1 MYPSHAPP
9 EEMRLI
15 SHGVGSVPNVLSK
28 NAVGSA
34 VGSAVGTTEKLGC
47 IWADAQGEVCLY
59 EMVSWLSEQLADM
72 EENAILVQE
81 ENDRLKALELVAEE
95 QATMTAVGRERH
107 PAPTQFGRR
116 CIYSHHIIAQSK
128 RVAVVKTAIQLGLS
142 GISKIGWPGVIVVE
156 GEENNVK
163 EYVRYLSGLRWK
175 QLTVRGEE
183 VIDMSPTDTIESLRA
198 FPKGFQEF
206 GEKEMSL
213 AAAACRDVGLEALFK
228 TAMKIYSSTSSDK

>member
-1 MYPSHAPP
+1 M
-9 EEMRLI
+9 
-15 SHGVGSVPNVLSK
+15 
-28 NAVGSA
+28 
-34 VGSAVGTTEKLGC
+34 
-47 IWADAQGEVCLY
+47 
-59 EMVSWLSEQLADM
+59 
-72 EENAILVQE
+72 
-81 ENDRLKALELVAEE
+81 
-95 QATMTAVGRERH
+95 
-107 PAPTQFGRR
+107 
-116 CIYSHHIIAQSK
+116 
-128 RVAVVKTAIQLGLS
+128 
-142 GISKIGWPGVIVVE
+142 
-156 GEENNVK
+156 K